1 MKRQLFALLG
11 AVLAL
16 PAVAGGTAQKA
27 APAPPPYSGDYQP
40 VGVDEIGLW
49 REMDE
54 DERALANS
62 PMVIR
67 DEALN
72 KYIRGLLCATV
83 GDDRCKSVRLYI
95 VRTPVM
101 NASMTPNGTMRVFS
115 GLLLRTRSEAELASV
130 LGHEFGHFELRHS
143 LAAFRATR
151 SSTDLLAWAAVLSA
165 MSNSPAAG
173 SNFDNMQ
180 LSVYGRLYR
189 FQRDQERAADLRG
202 LGYLN
207 QSAMRPQAASVFWT
221 DIIGE
226 AQASAVERGLSKP
239 KLDRIAFFST
249 HPPEAE
255 RAATLAE
262 LALPD
267 GASRDDGAQSYAAAM
282 ASWTPQFL
290 DDQIKTNDFGGSD
303 YVINELAERGWT
315 APLFFARG
323 ELYRGRGNPRD
334 LTRAVEYYAQAV
346 GLDPT
351 LAEAHRGLGLSLI
364 KTGRRSEGAVQLRRY
379 LELKPDASDAKMLN
393 MLATTIGEVK

>member
-115 GLLLRTRSEAELASV
+115 GLFLRTRSCGIRL
-130 LGHEFGHFELRHS
+130 LPFE
-143 LAAFRATR
+143 
-151 SSTDLLAWAAVLSA
+151 
-165 MSNSPAAG
+165 
-173 SNFDNMQ
+173 
-180 LSVYGRLYR
+180 
-189 FQRDQERAADLRG
+189 QRDQAQTFSLGPPFCLRC
-202 LGYLN
+202 
-207 QSAMRPQAASVFWT
+207 RTVPQQDQTSIICSSPSTDGCTVFNV
-221 DIIGE
+221 IKSG
-226 AQASAVERGLSKP
+226 
-239 KLDRIAFFST
+239 
-249 HPPEAE
+249 
-255 RAATLAE
+255 
-262 LALPD
+262 
-267 GASRDDGAQSYAAAM
+267 
-282 ASWTPQFL
+282 PQ
-290 DDQIKTNDFGGSD
+290 T
-303 YVINELAERGWT
+303 YVDWGI
-315 APLFFARG
+315 
-323 ELYRGRGNPRD
+323 
-334 LTRAVEYYAQAV
+334 
-346 GLDPT
+346 
-351 LAEAHRGLGLSLI
+351 
-364 KTGRRSEGAVQLRRY
+364 
-379 LELKPDASDAKMLN
+379 
-393 MLATTIGEVK
+393 